1 MIIDATNNEGVKR
14 AVGIGEQVEV
24 STKEAHTEVLVANG
38 DTTVLGGIYQSKTSR
53 NKQSV
58 PFFSK
63 LPILGAL
70 FRNKQ
75 EEDKVNEL
83 LIFITPTVVVK
94 YEQPGL

>member
-1 MIIDATNNEGVKR
+1 
-14 AVGIGEQVEV
+14 
-24 STKEAHTEVLVANG
+24 VLVANG
-38 DTTVLGGIYQSKTSR
+38 DTTVLGGIYESEMRR
-53 NKQSV
+53 NKDSV

-70 FRNKQ
+70 FKNKH
-75 EEDKVNEL
+75 EEDIVREL